1 MEIDFYIDINY
12 TNIKVIFTPL
22 TCTYVGGVFLLKLL
36 FNSMIEKA
44 INNDAS
50 DIHFIPAD
58 KEVMIKF
65 RIRDDLKSIETL

>member
-1 MEIDFYIDINY
+1 
-12 TNIKVIFTPL
+12 
-22 TCTYVGGVFLLKLL
+22 
-36 FNSMIEKA
+36 MIEKA
-44 INNDAS
+44 ISNDAS